1 MTEPPFWRTKKLWQ
15 MTTEEWES
23 LCDGCGKCCLL
34 KVEFED
40 TGEIEPT
47 SVACKLLDPETCQC
61 SDYANRFEHVPD
73 CIDLAK
79 ADLGALPWLPTTC
92 TYRLVGEGK
101 PLHWWHPLVSG
112 DPATVE
118 EAGITVRHKTIS
130 EEDLADESDLIHY
143 IIDWKL

>member
-1 MTEPPFWRTKKLWQ
+1 MTERSFWRTKQLWQ
-15 MTTEEWES
+15 MTSEEWES

-47 SVACKLLDPETCQC
+47 SVACKLLDSDTCKC
-61 SDYANRFEHVPD
+61 SDYANRFVHVPD

-92 TYRLVGEGK
+92 AYRLVGEGK

-118 EAGITVRHKTIS
+118 KAGMSVRHKTIS
-130 EEDLADESDLIHY
+130 EEELGDESELIHY